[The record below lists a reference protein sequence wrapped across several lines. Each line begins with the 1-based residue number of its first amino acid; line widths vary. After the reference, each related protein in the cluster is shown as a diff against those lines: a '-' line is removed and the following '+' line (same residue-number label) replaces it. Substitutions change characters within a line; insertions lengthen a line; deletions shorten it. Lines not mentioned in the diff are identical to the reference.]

1 MDTKEELEK
10 KILSYRGDLET
21 LMLAYESTEEEY
33 SNAVQNSKK
42 KEKNIASVRTQNEEL
57 QALAKLN
64 TSLRS
69 KGVNG

>member
-42 KEKNIASVRTQNEEL
+42 EKNIASVRTQNEEL